1 MSSSSSRQ
9 GRASVSCRRWRFKIR
24 RALALLLSVFALA
37 ADASAQDRSLR
48 IRDFDAHLTVQP
60 DGSLDVTERLTF
72 GFTGEWNG
80 IVRDLSLR
88 DSTPQGRRQKLDV
101 DIVSIT
107 DATGQPLRVE
117 EESKDGGW
125 TRGLRIWI
133 PGASDAERQIVIRYR
148 VANAIHFFFKN
159 SDEGE
164 FDELYWN
171 VTGSSWTMPI
181 DKVRA
186 RVVLPDGV
194 TATRTA
200 VYTGGSGSKASDAR
214 IGKNGNEVD
223 FTLLRPLSH
232 YEGMTIGVGWPAG
245 SISSRPSEAQVR
257 AASVFQWSPLLI
269 PFLVFYLVFNTW
281 QKRGRD
287 PKEGSY
293 VVRYE
298 PVDGTSPA
306 ELGTLVD
313 HVAHMPDI
321 TATLVD
327 LAVRG
332 FIRIEEV
339 TESRLF
345 GLSKSTD
352 YIIHIIRKRSEWT
365 TLKPHEQRYLEALSK
380 AAPRDGYVVKVSEL
394 KDRFYKSL
402 PKIRDAIYET
412 LVSSGYYLQ
421 RPDQVKGKWIGLA
434 VLTGLVGGGLTFLSA
449 ARTWTMISPV
459 AIIAA
464 TAVSTIIVFV
474 FGVLMPARTVEG
486 ARAREA
492 TLGFKEF
499 LGRVESDRYKKMITS
514 PEMFERYLPFA
525 MAFGVE
531 DKWAK
536 AFENI
541 YREPPTW
548 YVGGTGH
555 FSATNFSSTISNM
568 SSAAASS
575 MSSSPSSSGS
585 GGGGS
590 SGGGSGGG
598 GGSGF

>member
-1 MSSSSSRQ
+1 
-9 GRASVSCRRWRFKIR
+9 
-24 RALALLLSVFALA
+24 
-37 ADASAQDRSLR
+37 
-48 IRDFDAHLTVQP
+48 
-60 DGSLDVTERLTF
+60 
-72 GFTGEWNG
+72 
-80 IVRDLSLR
+80 
-88 DSTPQGRRQKLDV
+88 
-101 DIVSIT
+101 
-107 DATGQPLRVE
+107 
-117 EESKDGGW
+117 
-125 TRGLRIWI
+125 
-133 PGASDAERQIVIRYR
+133 
-148 VANAIHFFFKN
+148 
-159 SDEGE
+159 
-164 FDELYWN
+164 
-171 VTGSSWTMPI
+171 MPI
-181 DKVRA
+181 DKVHA

-194 TATRTA
+194 TPTRTA
-200 VYTGGSGSKASDAR
+200 VYTGGSGSTATDAK
-214 IGKNGNEVD
+214 IAKNGNVVD
-223 FTLLRPLSH
+223 FTLLRGLSP

-245 SISSRPSEAQVR
+245 HISGRPSEAQER
-257 AASVFQWSPLLI
+257 LASVLQWTPLLI
-269 PFLVFYLVFNTW
+269 PFIVFYLVFKTW
-281 QKRGRD
+281 KKRGRD

-293 VVRYE
+293 AVQYE
-298 PVDGTSPA
+298 PVQGTSPA

-313 HVAHMPDI
+313 HIAHMPDI

-339 TESRLF
+339 TESKLF

-365 TLKPHEQRYLEALSK
+365 SLKPHEQRYLEALSS

-421 RPDQVKGKWIGLA
+421 RPDKVKGKWIGLA
-434 VLTGLVGGGLTFLSA
+434 VLTGIVGGGLTLLA
-449 ARTWTMISPV
+449 AAQMWTMISPV
-459 AIIAA
+459 ALIGA
-464 TAVSTIIVFV
+464 TALSAIIVFV
-474 FGVLMPARTVEG
+474 FAVIMPARTESG

-499 LGRVESDRYKKMITS
+499 LGRVESERYKKMITS

-525 MAFGVE
+525 MAFGVG

-536 AFENI
+536 AFQDI

-555 FSATNFSSTISNM
+555 FNAINFASSIDNM